1 MFRTK
6 RCFSFSSWQTKLLSG
21 KYANADKFAADVRLV
36 WKNAMSYN
44 QEGSDIYAAAAA
56 LSKTFEKRFSKVKR
70 TSSSSAGAG
79 GNKRKRADKGDTR
92 EVTRQDRL
100 KFSQLVNQLT
110 SDQLGR
116 MVGIIQRNSPEA
128 LNEDGDEELEI
139 EINAISPATLL
150 ELNAFAQDAVSGSG
164 SKKKRFR

>member
-1 MFRTK
+1 M
-6 RCFSFSSWQTKLLSG
+6 W
-21 KYANADKFAADVRLV
+21 ANAQL
-36 WKNAMSYN
+36 YN
-44 QEGSDIYAAAAA
+44 QEGSEIHTAAAT
-56 LSKTFEKRFSKVKR
+56 LSRTFEKRFSKVKR
-70 TSSSSAGAG
+70 APASSSSSSSS
-79 GNKRKRADKGDTR
+79 NKRKRADKGDTR

-139 EINAISPATLL
+139 EINAISPSTLL
-150 ELNAFAQDAVSGSG
+150 ELNAFAQDAVQSNN
-164 SKKKRFR
+164 SKKKRYR